1 MNPGQDAENI
11 MENPDMK
18 KETALLDAV
27 KSGLA
32 EGARVVAELNC
43 SLKSCADNLRIGQSA
58 QVMAELTQ
66 AIGNLALLSEFIG
79 ELRRG
84 LQRLRVTVDVFP
96 AWNDARD
103 VFQGMVSALESRDWV
118 TLSDMIEYELSPM
131 LEETQKCA
139 SDLAERLGI
148 RASLRVPAEGH
159 QSRSTI

>member
-1 MNPGQDAENI
+1 
-11 MENPDMK
+11 
-18 KETALLDAV
+18 
-27 KSGLA
+27 
-32 EGARVVAELNC
+32 
-43 SLKSCADNLRIGQSA
+43 
-58 QVMAELTQ
+58 MAELTQ